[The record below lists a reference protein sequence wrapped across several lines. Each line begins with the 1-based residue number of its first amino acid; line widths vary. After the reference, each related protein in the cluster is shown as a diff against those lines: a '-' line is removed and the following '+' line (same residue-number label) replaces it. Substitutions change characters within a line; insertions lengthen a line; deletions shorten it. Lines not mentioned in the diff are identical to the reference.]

1 MLDRGRY
8 RWHRFSVRTL
18 LIAMSVCCV
27 VLGASVPYIN
37 TFRVQ
42 LRSLAAAR
50 RLQGDATVLPA
61 AGPRWCR
68 WVVTSILGPDSYVEV
83 IKLDL
88 SQKAVDDQ
96 ALQSLAG
103 LIYLQKLELDHT
115 RITDAG
121 IATIAEM
128 PDLMTLSLRFDH
140 LTDHAAA
147 TLAELPNLQTLYLT
161 GTRLTDRSLPDL
173 TKLQSLG
180 ELYIRWTGISDD
192 GANQLRAALAHC
204 AIYHQPVVGEP
215 ERVAQAH

>member
-1 MLDRGRY
+1 M
-8 RWHRFSVRTL
+8 RTL
-18 LIAMSVCCV
+18 LVMMSICCV
-27 VLGASVPYIN
+27 VLGGSVPYIN

-103 LIYLQKLELDHT
+103 LIYLQKLELDHVQ
-115 RITDAG
+115 ITDAG
-121 IATIAEM
+121 MATIAEM
-128 PDLMTLSLRFDH
+128 PDLMTLSLRYDH
-140 LTDHAAA
+140 LTDRAAT
-147 TLAELPNLQTLYLT
+147 TLAELRNLQSLYLT
-161 GTRLTDRSLPDL
+161 GTQLTDRSLTDL
-173 TKLQSLG
+173 AKLQSLG
-180 ELYIRWTGISDD
+180 ELYIRWTRISDD
-192 GANQLRAALAHC
+192 GANELHVALPRC
-204 AIYHQPVVGEP
+204 AIYHQPVAGQP